1 MQSSCRTDRFI
12 PHPAFGRNK
21 IISSGPST
29 LQSFAVVVFAGLTL
43 SNASA
48 ADTPI
53 ESVSPAT
60 IRIQDLATTVQKSLV
75 VIEGSGRSGNL
86 RGEGSG
92 FAIAADLIATARHVI
107 GEGRKVSILLP
118 DNSRVPVLQVHS
130 QMAHLDMVILK
141 TAPHGLPVLKLSELA
156 TTVGHPIVA
165 LGHPHGLRNSVVS
178 GIISGYQEIDKITMI
193 QVAMAIEPGNSGGPV
208 VDHEGAVIG
217 MITLKSTASDNIGFA
232 IPIQHLRG
240 LIESPNPIPM
250 ERWVTIGALDRKRWR
265 PIGGADWKQRAGRIL
280 VKGTG
285 SGFGGRT
292 LCILNEST
300 ELPVEIE
307 VDVKLDHESGAAGLT
322 MHSDGGQRHYGF
334 YPSAGNIRFT
344 RFDGP
349 DVNHWSILHN
359 EPHSAYRPND
369 WNTIK
374 VRIEEQ
380 SFTCSLND
388 ETICHIKDS
397 VVPHGRLGLAAF
409 RGTQAAFRNLTIA
422 PSIPS
427 RHPSKEHR
435 LQIANLLNQVV
446 VGQPL
451 PGKMTSALIPFGN
464 GVGSILES
472 RAKQLET
479 QAVLIRQLADD
490 VHTARILQQLIT
502 VLNPPP
508 GEDSDSTSPDLLRA
522 ALLLAELD
530 NKEIRADDYAVRVD
544 LMAEDIRSRLASHS
558 DEQQRLVALDDW
570 LFEDNGFRGSEQQ
583 YYASSNSYLNEVI
596 DDREGLPIALSVLY
610 MELAKRLNLK
620 ILGIGLPGHFIVKF
634 TPTDSELKAEWIDVF
649 NRGRRL
655 TDEDLNR
662 HLSERGLRMSPAF
675 LEPQSTKQII
685 ERMIRN
691 LLGLAEGERND
702 RRVLRYLELLVG
714 ISPDN
719 PEFRAKR
726 MEMRARTDHP
736 EAAIE
741 DAEWFI
747 EHQSEGIDIYQ
758 LKQFKARLESKL
770 N

>member
-1 MQSSCRTDRFI
+1 
-12 PHPAFGRNK
+12 
-21 IISSGPST
+21 
-29 LQSFAVVVFAGLTL
+29 
-43 SNASA
+43 
-48 ADTPI
+48 
-53 ESVSPAT
+53 
-60 IRIQDLATTVQKSLV
+60 
-75 VIEGSGRSGNL
+75 
-86 RGEGSG
+86 
-92 FAIAADLIATARHVI
+92 
-107 GEGRKVSILLP
+107 
-118 DNSRVPVLQVHS
+118 
-130 QMAHLDMVILK
+130 
-141 TAPHGLPVLKLSELA
+141 
-156 TTVGHPIVA
+156 
-165 LGHPHGLRNSVVS
+165 
-178 GIISGYQEIDKITMI
+178 
-193 QVAMAIEPGNSGGPV
+193 MAIEPGNSGGPV
-208 VDHEGAVIG
+208 VDHEGAVVG

-232 IPIQHLRG
+232 IPIEHLHG
-240 LIESPNPIPM
+240 LVESPNPIPM
-250 ERWVTIGALDRKRWR
+250 ERWVTIGALDRQRWR

-292 LCILNEST
+292 LCVLNEST
-300 ELPVEIE
+300 EFPVEIE

-322 MHSDGGQRHYGF
+322 IHSDGGQRHYGF

-349 DVNHWSILHN
+349 DVNNWSILHN

-374 VRIEEQ
+374 VRIEGQ
-380 SFTCSLND
+380 SFICFLND
-388 ETICHIKDS
+388 EATCRINDS
-397 VVPHGRLGLAAF
+397 VVPQGRLGLAAF
-409 RGTQAAFRNLTIA
+409 RGTQATFRNLTIA

-427 RHPSKEHR
+427 RRPSKEHQ
-435 LQIANLLNQVV
+435 LQISNLLNQVI

-451 PGKMTSALIPFGN
+451 SGKLPRQLIPFGN

-472 RAKQLET
+472 HAKQLET
-479 QAVLIRQLADD
+479 QAALIRQLADD
-490 VHTARILQQLIT
+490 VHTARILQRLT
-502 VLNPPP
+502 NVLNPTQ
-508 GEDSDSTSPDLLRA
+508 ELDSDSTSPNLLRA

-530 NKEIRADDYAVRVD
+530 NKEIRAEDYAVRVD
-544 LMAEDIRSRLASHS
+544 VMAEDIRTQLPVDS
-558 DEQQRLVALDDW
+558 DEQQRLLALDDW
-570 LFEDNGFRGSEQQ
+570 LFEDNGFRGSQQQ

-610 MELAKRLNLK
+610 MELAKRLDLK

-634 TPTDSELKAEWIDVF
+634 TPTDPELKAEWIDVF
-649 NRGRRL
+649 NRGKRL
-655 TDEDLNR
+655 TDDDLNR
-662 HLSERGLRMSPAF
+662 HLRERGLRMTPAF

-691 LLGLAEGERND
+691 LLGLAEGDRND

-736 EAAIE
+736 EAAME

-747 EHQSEGIDIYQ
+747 EHQPEGIDIYQ
-758 LKQFKARLESKL
+758 LQQFKARLESKL